1 MLGKIALATSILTMA
16 IGTFLLSDNF
26 INTAEAKAKCRVQ
39 GLNWKGSHPT
49 LKQGLCDLSRAL
61 GPVRITNTKAHANC
75 RTRNSLTGKRNSW
88 HKYHRGCRAAD
99 IRIKG
104 VSAYKVKRWWL
115 RYTDKKSYLGGASV
129 YKSGFIH
136 VDTRTEG
143 ARSW

>member
-1 MLGKIALATSILTMA
+1 MKKLVFATFALITVASLTPNVQFTS
-16 IGTFLLSDNF
+16 S
-26 INTAEAKAKCRVQ
+26 AEAKSKCRVS

-61 GPVRITNTKAHANC
+61 GPVKITNTKKHKNC
-75 RTRNSLTGKRNSW
+75 RTRADRKGKPNSW

-99 IRIKG
+99 IRVRG
-104 VSAYKVKRWWL
+104 VSPNRVKRWWL
-115 RYTDKKSYLGGASV
+115 RYTAKKPYLGGASV
-129 YKSGFIH
+129 YGAGFVH